1 MLKTTQKNRI
11 IAGALIILNL
21 FLVYISGMDK
31 GRMSFYSI
39 PTIFLINFSFLA
51 YGLVI
56 KKKKL
61 IITVSIVLLIA
72 PILAIIRFLSVFQF
86 LTR

>member
-39 PTIFLINFSFLA
+39 PAIFLLNFGFLA
-51 YGLVI
+51 FSLV
-56 KKKKL
+56 KKNKKL